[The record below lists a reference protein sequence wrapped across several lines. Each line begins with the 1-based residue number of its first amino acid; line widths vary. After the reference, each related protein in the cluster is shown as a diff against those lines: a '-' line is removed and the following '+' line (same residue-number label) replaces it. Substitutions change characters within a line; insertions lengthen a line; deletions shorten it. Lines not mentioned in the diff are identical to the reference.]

1 MLFDEFISS
10 YKKGTPLYLKN
21 KLWVDYKT
29 LYEHF
34 IQNNIPNSVCEE
46 WKNFDTSKLYSTSWK
61 LPILEEKQSKLNK
74 QITYENCVVIVDGIY
89 NKELSNLEDGN
100 YLRVIPLEEY
110 KKINKSA
117 ENLIYNNPS
126 KYSENRLSGIKD
138 TKSTSLLSVNTIL
151 NNGVVI
157 EVERNVSIKDN
168 IKILNLCSGN
178 NEFINP
184 YVLIICNEASK
195 ANFVDISD
203 NTNNNWINPFYEF
216 YIRKKAKVKFSSV
229 QSNSSESFTTSSLNF
244 HLYKNSSLNFSL
256 LNKENSKKDIRVFL
270 KENEASA
277 EVNGLLVSSNDK
289 VSDTFCKI
297 VHLARDTKSS
307 QKWRLVSIDKSKTSV
322 IGKIVVKKGS
332 NKSDAKFHSKSLIMN
347 EKASSYSRP
356 ELEIFEGDI
365 ACSHG
370 ASFGEIDKDK
380 LFYLQSRGIK
390 KNDALKMLLLSFIN
404 EINISDDFVRETI
417 LTELNNYI

>member
-1 MLFDEFISS
+1 M
-10 YKKGTPLYLKN
+10 
-21 KLWVDYKT
+21 
-29 LYEHF
+29 
-34 IQNNIPNSVCEE
+34 
-46 WKNFDTSKLYSTSWK
+46 
-61 LPILEEKQSKLNK
+61 
-74 QITYENCVVIVDGIY
+74 
-89 NKELSNLEDGN
+89 
-100 YLRVIPLEEY
+100 
-110 KKINKSA
+110 
-117 ENLIYNNPS
+117 
-126 KYSENRLSGIKD
+126 
-138 TKSTSLLSVNTIL
+138 
-151 NNGVVI
+151 
-157 EVERNVSIKDN
+157 
-168 IKILNLCSGN
+168 
-178 NEFINP
+178 
-184 YVLIICNEASK
+184 
-195 ANFVDISD
+195 
-203 NTNNNWINPFYEF
+203 
-216 YIRKKAKVKFSSV
+216 

-277 EVNGLLVSSNDK
+277 EVNGLLVSSKDK

-332 NKSDAKFHSKSLIMN
+332 NKSDAKFQSKSLIMN